1 MSEAQSTPGSDVPG
15 SGMRF
20 GEIPRDRCEELLAAH
35 HAGRIGF
42 NGADGPQILPVTYQ
56 YRNGGIVFR
65 TSPHGVLASLT
76 RRTSVAFEID
86 GIDEASE
93 SGWSVL
99 VHGFAQ
105 AVAHNLELT
114 MLWETGPVPWADGI
128 RNLFVEITPHRIT
141 GRVVGA
147 AHPA

>member
-1 MSEAQSTPGSDVPG
+1 MSDPQTAPGSHQAGPHLA
-15 SGMRF
+15 F
-20 GEIPRDRCEELLAAH
+20 GEIPRERCEELLAAR

-65 TSPHGVLASLT
+65 TSPHGVLASLA
-76 RRTSVAFEID
+76 RRTAVAFEID
-86 GIDEASE
+86 GIDEATE

-105 AVAHNLELT
+105 AVAHNRELT

-128 RNLFVEITPHRIT
+128 RNLFVEITPDRIS

-147 AHPA
+147 APSA